1 MSRIGKVPIKI
12 EEGVTVNVDGSLI
25 KVEGAKGHLDLEL
38 SPRISVKISENMIH
52 VGRKSDSKVDL
63 AFHGLY
69 RSLIK
74 NMVEGVSVGFVK
86 ELEIKGIG
94 YRAELN
100 SNKDLVLFVG
110 YSHPV
115 IIKKPEGITFEV
127 SENVNI
133 RVSGISKQVVGEISA
148 QIRKVRKAEPYKGKG
163 IMYKG
168 EIIRRKAGKSGK
180 AASTS

>member
-1 MSRIGKVPIKI
+1 MSRIGKIPIKI
-12 EEGVTVNVDGSLI
+12 EEGITVNVEDNLI

-38 SPRISVKISENMIH
+38 SPRISVQISENMIH

-74 NMVEGVSVGFVK
+74 NMVEGVSTGFVK

-115 IIKKPEGITFEV
+115 II
-127 SENVNI
+127 
-133 RVSGISKQVVGEISA
+133 
-148 QIRKVRKAEPYKGKG
+148 
-163 IMYKG
+163 
-168 EIIRRKAGKSGK
+168 
-180 AASTS
+180 